1 MKKIM
6 IIFAALGLLVACGGN
21 SEKKQTVEQKAVS
34 YMEQLYNAA
43 VSGNEAKGE
52 KLAEEMEEWG
62 ESLSE
67 ADQKKAEAAI
77 QEWTMDNMDKLME
90 LEGGF

>member
-1 MKKIM
+1 MKKLM

-43 VSGNEAKGE
+43 VSGN
-52 KLAEEMEEWG
+52 
-62 ESLSE
+62 
-67 ADQKKAEAAI
+67 QKKAEAAI